1 MAKAKDMNYWK
12 CDKCGKK
19 LPRKG
24 IIWAG
29 RFNQSREFRAERNEI
44 SGYLCDSCARA
55 QEEGCD

>member
-1 MAKAKDMNYWK
+1 MNYWK

-19 LPRKG
+19 LPRRG

-55 QEEGCD
+55 QEEGWD